1 MQRYRDGS
9 PRETL
14 RGGRKATKH
23 GTESDRLENAAVICS
38 VIFRRPV
45 STHEVLRCTVQYN
58 TEMKEESTAVGPQ
71 RLHRAHAVDG
81 KQPVVVVVAV
91 MEWWGRPS
99 TSGQTVLRVL
109 AR

>member
-1 MQRYRDGS
+1 MLQKNSAVVTVQRYRDGS

-23 GTESDRLENAAVICS
+23 GTESDRLENAAVVCS

-71 RLHRAHAVDG
+71 RLAY
-81 KQPVVVVVAV
+81 
-91 MEWWGRPS
+91 
-99 TSGQTVLRVL
+99 TVHTQWMGSSRWLW
-109 AR
+109 